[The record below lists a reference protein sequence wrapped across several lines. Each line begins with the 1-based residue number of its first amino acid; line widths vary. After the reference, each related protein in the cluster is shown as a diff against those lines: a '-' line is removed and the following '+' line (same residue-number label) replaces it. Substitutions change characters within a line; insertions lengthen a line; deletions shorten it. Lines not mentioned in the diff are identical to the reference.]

1 MPSRTCSCLLKQES
15 RAQGMSVSS
24 CGAVLLQCLV
34 SLDLDGPVFKLHFRL
49 QSGLQCLSCLQGGGE
64 RKTVLVKYSSICVYQ
79 QATRMLHRATSFTYK
94 QRESA
99 NLRNLGTRHL

>member
-15 RAQGMSVSS
+15 RAQGTSVSS

-49 QSGLQCLSCLQGGGE
+49 QSGLQCLSCLCCSCVVTHGRQLDILNLNVTALE
-64 RKTVLVKYSSICVYQ
+64 R
-79 QATRMLHRATSFTYK
+79 
-94 QRESA
+94 
-99 NLRNLGTRHL
+99 

>member
-15 RAQGMSVSS
+15 RAQGRSVSS

-49 QSGLQCLSCLQGGGE
+49 QSGLQCLSCLRCSRVVTHGRQLDILNLNVTALE
-64 RKTVLVKYSSICVYQ
+64 RRPVYSCSCRV
-79 QATRMLHRATSFTYK
+79 
-94 QRESA
+94 
-99 NLRNLGTRHL
+99 